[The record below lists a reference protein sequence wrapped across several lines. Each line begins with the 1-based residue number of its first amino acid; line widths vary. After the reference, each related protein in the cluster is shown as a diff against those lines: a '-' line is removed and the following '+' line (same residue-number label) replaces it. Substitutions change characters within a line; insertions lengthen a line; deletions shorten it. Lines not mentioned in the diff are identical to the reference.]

1 MAGNPAVTRHPGS
14 LDDLVHQ
21 LHARMRR
28 RRRPRLG
35 RRGPSGVFLRRVIAA
50 ALFVLA
56 GLFALQ
62 PDRDPGERSSP
73 MLVAARDLDAGTTVR
88 ASDVR
93 VVRAPDQIIPAGAF
107 TEPRSAVDAVL
118 AGAARAGEPLTDT
131 RFVGAP
137 DARPAGDREAAVV
150 PIRLA
155 DGAVAGLLRPG
166 TKVDVVTAGDAS
178 GGRRILAREATV
190 STVTSGTSGTS
201 ATSAHPGP
209 GATPV
214 DNARGRLVLLTLPT
228 ETATRVAAVSL
239 SQPVTVTLR

>member
-1 MAGNPAVTRHPGS
+1 MAGNPAQTRHPGS
-14 LDDLVHQ
+14 LSDLVRQ
-21 LHARMRR
+21 FRARTHRR
-28 RRRPRLG
+28 RHPRLG
-35 RRGPSGVFLRRVIAA
+35 GRGPSGVFLRRVVAA

-56 GLFALQ
+56 ALLALQ
-62 PDRDPGERSSP
+62 PDRGPGERSSP
-73 MLVAARDLDAGTTVR
+73 MLVAARDLDAGATVR
-88 ASDVR
+88 AADVR
-93 VVRAPDQIIPAGAF
+93 VVHAPHSIIPAGAF

-137 DARPAGDREAAVV
+137 DARPAGDRDAAAV

-155 DGAVAGLLRPG
+155 DAAIADLLRPG

-178 GGRRILAREATV
+178 GGLRILAREATV
-190 STVTSGTSGTS
+190 ATVTT
-201 ATSAHPGP
+201 ATSGP
-209 GATPV
+209 GATPA
-214 DNARGRLVLLTLPT
+214 DNARGRLVVLTLPS